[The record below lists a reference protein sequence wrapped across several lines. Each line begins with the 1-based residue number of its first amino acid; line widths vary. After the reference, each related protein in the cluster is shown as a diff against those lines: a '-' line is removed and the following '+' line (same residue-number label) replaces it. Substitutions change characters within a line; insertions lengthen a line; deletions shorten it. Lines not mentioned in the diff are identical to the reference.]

1 MDFCRAVLFSYIV
14 IQLSVILTKIVCF
27 FNLKKYVSNFALDG
41 IIFFPFFCQVGGGWI
56 GKCKSL
62 LVFGLPYIISISL
75 NLYIQLE
82 LGNDLV
88 ICLTIG
94 SSTHIFRYKHYT
106 NKYSKTWT
114 FSWRPVAFSKICIV
128 FFLLAVL
135 IQDLLCL
142 IQN

>member
-1 MDFCRAVLFSYIV
+1 M
-14 IQLSVILTKIVCF
+14 
-27 FNLKKYVSNFALDG
+27 
-41 IIFFPFFCQVGGGWI
+41 
-56 GKCKSL
+56 
-62 LVFGLPYIISISL
+62 FGLPYIISISL
-75 NLYIQLE
+75 NLHIQLE

-142 IQN
+142 IQNWLFLKSLFRSMFVFPCLWHHTCLFLLFPQKSEWEGGLFLKIWEEHSRQIL